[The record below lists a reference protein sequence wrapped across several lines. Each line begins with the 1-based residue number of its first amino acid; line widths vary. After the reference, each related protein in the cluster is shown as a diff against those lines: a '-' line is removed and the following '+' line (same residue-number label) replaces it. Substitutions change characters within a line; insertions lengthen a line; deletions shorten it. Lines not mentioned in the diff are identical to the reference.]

1 MKRFLVLTLLLL
13 GVGAAPACSAFG
25 LTSVGVGAF
34 GGLSV
39 PVLQDVT
46 ASSFSPSDAF
56 GKTGSQFGLRVPV
69 VAIPLFT
76 LEPFWSKSSYA
87 DRTETLGG
95 ISYTRDGYS
104 GSAYGLN
111 AILGRVDGSSVSF
124 YPFVGIG
131 HYKLT
136 RTGSDDISDV
146 GYDFGLGLGV
156 QAVQKVSVQ
165 IRGEFAM
172 VKTGDT
178 SRKFTGATL
187 GLNYSLLP

>member
-1 MKRFLVLTLLLL
+1 MKRPVILALLLL
-13 GVGAAPACSAFG
+13 GVGAAPAHAGLG

-56 GKTGSQFGLRVPV
+56 GKTGSQFGIRVPV
-69 VAIPLFT
+69 AAIPVFT
-76 LEPFWSKSSYA
+76 FEPFYSKSSYA

-95 ISYTRDGYS
+95 LSYTRDGFS
-104 GSAYGLN
+104 GTAYGLN
-111 AILGRVDGSSVSF
+111 AILGHVDGSSVSF
-124 YPFVGIG
+124 YPFAGIG

-146 GYDFGLGLGV
+146 GYDFGLGLGI

-165 IRGEFAM
+165 IRGEFTL

>member
-1 MKRFLVLTLLLL
+1 MRRILILALLLL
-13 GVGAAPACSAFG
+13 GVGTAPACAAFG

-46 ASSFSPSDAF
+46 ASSFKPSDAF
-56 GKTGSQFGLRVPV
+56 GKSGSQFGLRVPV
-69 VAIPLFT
+69 VAIPVFT

-104 GSAYGLN
+104 GTAYGLN

-146 GYDFGLGLGV
+146 GYDFGLGLGI
-156 QAVQKVSVQ
+156 QTVQKVSIQ